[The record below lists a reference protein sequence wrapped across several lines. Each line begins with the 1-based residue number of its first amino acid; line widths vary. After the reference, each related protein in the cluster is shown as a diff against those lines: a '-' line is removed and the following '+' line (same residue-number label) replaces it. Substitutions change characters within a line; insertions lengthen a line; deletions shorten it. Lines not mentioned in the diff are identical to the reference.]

1 MFITAVSHDAGGAEL
16 ISNYLKNKKKVQFV
30 LKGPA
35 KKIFKN
41 NIKNPHLI
49 SLKKALNNSELV
61 ICGTSAFSDLEKKA
75 IIQCRKNKI
84 KVVSWLD
91 SWTNYKERFLLNNC
105 LNLPDEIW
113 VSDNYAYKKA
123 KNIFQN
129 VKILKKK
136 NYYLKNIKE
145 ELKKKKNKENK
156 KYFIC
161 LRINESE

>member
-1 MFITAVSHDAGGAEL
+1 MFITTVSHDTGGAEL

-30 LKGPA
+30 LKRPV

-49 SLKKALNNSELV
+49 SLKKVLSNSELV

-91 SWTNYKERFLLNNC
+91 RWTNYKDRFLLNKS

-113 VSDNYAYKKA
+113 VLDNYAFKKA
-123 KNIFQN
+123 KKIFQN
-129 VKILKKK
+129 VK
-136 NYYLKNIKE
+136 Y
-145 ELKKKKNKENK
+145 
-156 KYFIC
+156 
-161 LRINESE
+161 